1 MVAKKNEKL
10 KKITIYG
17 LIPTIDYHKVK
28 CCAEVSKKIQKIHNP
43 TIIIILNY

>member
-28 CCAEVSKKIQKIHNP
+28 CCAEVLTKKKY
-43 TIIIILNY
+43 IIPPLELF